1 MTKQDFIDWKQHPV
15 TSSFIKAILEKR
27 EGLRE
32 ELGFAAGSNPI
43 EDAVKRGAILTCTD
57 ILNMEYSELGDVE

>member
-15 TSSFIKAILEKR
+15 TNAFIKAIVDKR

-32 ELGFAAGSNPI
+32 ELGFSAGSNSV

-57 ILNMEYSELGDVE
+57 ILNMEYSELGNVE